1 MPWSCLMASVFELS
15 KRVPTPC
22 PFGVGSPRWAPR
34 RPGIGGL
41 SVLLGCAGRVYFAV
55 EGGDKVHFF
64 PFPET
69 SLKTMVRSFR
79 RDGTINE
86 LLQPSASTKPP
97 KPERGPLRAGLKRA
111 PLAGLRSATRYFYL
125 GSPGACLGGNI
136 FFWDPPKLWL
146 TQSTSSLSPG
156 LRASEGD
163 VSTQPVGARSSAA
176 KCCK

>member
-1 MPWSCLMASVFELS
+1 MASLCSLGAQVEF
-15 KRVPTPC
+15 T
-22 PFGVGSPRWAPR
+22 
-34 RPGIGGL
+34 
-41 SVLLGCAGRVYFAV
+41 LLGKEEIKYT
-55 EGGDKVHFF
+55 FF
-64 PFPET
+64 P
-69 SLKTMVRSFR
+69 SLKHPSR
-79 RDGTINE
+79 

-146 TQSTSSLSPG
+146 TQSTSSPSPG